1 MQTPNRGVRG
11 IRRKSKIMKVTLKQ
25 IAERTGVSI
34 NTVSMVLRGMS
45 GISAPTR
52 DRVRRAAE
60 EMGYRRQL
68 KPAATKQ
75 SLCLVSAE
83 RHRRESYS
91 YTEFNRNFLS
101 YAASHEFSVVTAE
114 AEQFRDDPEGAQR
127 RIEEA
132 GVGGILTLGD
142 IDESL
147 FVCIRR
153 CGLPIVAV
161 GARYYREPVCTFTE
175 DNEMAAH
182 QVVHALMERGFTRIG
197 FAGSPLFSAAFSERY
212 FGFRQSC
219 YRAGISVQTQD
230 EWLDLLPGND
240 NEETE
245 STVLRHLERQ
255 KELPEAFFCG
265 NDLLAV
271 TLAKVFRRNGVRVPE
286 DISLVGVDFNQLGQ
300 MAEPRLTTV
309 DIGCSR
315 QVEAAVEQLIAFIET
330 NTYKPARVLLPT
342 ALRWGD
348 SIGTKRPC

>member
-1 MQTPNRGVRG
+1 
-11 IRRKSKIMKVTLKQ
+11 MKVTLKQ

-52 DRVRRAAE
+52 ERVRRAAE

-83 RHRRESYS
+83 RHRRDSYS
-91 YTEFNRNFLS
+91 YTEFNRIFMS
-101 YAASHEFSVVTAE
+101 YAAAHEFSVVTAE

-142 IDESL
+142 IDETL
-147 FVCIRR
+147 FSRLRR
-153 CGLPIVAV
+153 CGLPIVSV

-197 FAGSPLFSAAFSERY
+197 FAGSPLFSAAFLS
-212 FGFRQSC
+212 
-219 YRAGISVQTQD
+219 GISVFGSPATAPV
-230 EWLDLLPGND
+230 LPCRRKTNGLICFRA
-240 NEETE
+240 
-245 STVLRHLERQ
+245 STARRR
-255 KELPEAFFCG
+255 KTASCGIWSRIKSLPEVFFCG

-271 TLAKVFRRNGVRVPE
+271 TLAKVLRRAGVRVPE
-286 DISLVGVDFNQLGQ
+286 DISLIGVDFNQLGQ
-300 MAEPRLTTV
+300 LAEPRLTTV

-315 QVEAAVEQLIAFIET
+315 QVEAAVEQLASFIET
-330 NTYKPARVLLPT
+330 GTYKPARILMPT

-348 SIGTKRPC
+348 SVAYKKAQKRRAQSKSVLASVCR

>member
-1 MQTPNRGVRG
+1 
-11 IRRKSKIMKVTLKQ
+11 MKVTLKQ

-52 DRVRRAAE
+52 ERVRRAAE

-83 RHRRESYS
+83 RHRRDSYS
-91 YTEFNRNFLS
+91 YTEFNRIFMS
-101 YAASHEFSVVTAE
+101 YAAAHEFSVVTAE

-142 IDESL
+142 IDETL
-147 FVCIRR
+147 FSRLRR
-153 CGLPIVAV
+153 CGLPIVSV

-219 YRAGISVQTQD
+219 YRAGLAVQEED
-230 EWLDLLPGND
+230 EWLDLLPGTD
-240 NEETE
+240 SEETE
-245 STVLRHLERQ
+245 NSILRHLEQ
-255 KELPEAFFCG
+255 NKSLPEVFFCG

-271 TLAKVFRRNGVRVPE
+271 TLAKVLRRAGVRVPE
-286 DISLVGVDFNQLGQ
+286 DISLIGVDFNQLGQ
-300 MAEPRLTTV
+300 LAEPRLTTV

-315 QVEAAVEQLIAFIET
+315 QVEAAVEQLASFIET
-330 NTYKPARVLLPT
+330 GTYKPARILMPT
-342 ALRWGD
+342 TLRWGD
-348 SIGTKRPC
+348 SVAYKKAH

>member
-1 MQTPNRGVRG
+1 
-11 IRRKSKIMKVTLKQ
+11 MKVTLKQ

-52 DRVRRAAE
+52 ERVRRAAE

-83 RHRRESYS
+83 RHRRDSYS
-91 YTEFNRNFLS
+91 YTEFNRIFMS
-101 YAASHEFSVVTAE
+101 YAAAHEFSVVTAE

-142 IDESL
+142 IDETL
-147 FVCIRR
+147 FSRLRR
-153 CGLPIVAV
+153 CGLPIVSV

-197 FAGSPLFSAAFSERY
+197 LRRKPAVQCGLFRAVFRAFGSPAIAPVSPCRRETNGLTCFRALTARRRKTASCGIWSRIKACRRCFSA
-212 FGFRQSC
+212 
-219 YRAGISVQTQD
+219 
-230 EWLDLLPGND
+230 
-240 NEETE
+240 ET
-245 STVLRHLERQ
+245 TCLR
-255 KELPEAFFCG
+255 
-265 NDLLAV
+265 
-271 TLAKVFRRNGVRVPE
+271 
-286 DISLVGVDFNQLGQ
+286 
-300 MAEPRLTTV
+300 
-309 DIGCSR
+309 
-315 QVEAAVEQLIAFIET
+315 
-330 NTYKPARVLLPT
+330 
-342 ALRWGD
+342 
-348 SIGTKRPC
+348 